1 MAMTGSQTVLITGGN
16 RGIGLTLAQQLS
28 QRGERVIVAC
38 RQASEELKA
47 LANQYQNSFA
57 IIEGLDV
64 RSPQKLSQELKSL
77 GITKLDVL
85 INNAG
90 LLVRDHLEDLNY
102 ETIQA
107 QFEINTLGPLK
118 VTEACL
124 SLLSKGSKIANISS
138 RMGSISDNSS
148 GGMYGYR
155 ISKAALN
162 MASIS
167 LAKDLA
173 PQGIAV
179 IILHPGYVKTGMT
192 GHKGLIETDESAQGL
207 IKRIDELC
215 LENSGGFWHSNG
227 EALPW

>member
-1 MAMTGSQTVLITGGN
+1 MTNTQTVLITGGN
-16 RGIGLTLAQQLS
+16 RGIGLSLAQQLS
-28 QRGERVIVAC
+28 QRGDQVIVAC
-38 RQASEELKA
+38 RQASDELKT
-47 LANQYQNSFA
+47 LAEQSQGSVY
-57 IIEGLDV
+57 IIEDLDV
-64 RSPQKLSQELKSL
+64 RTPQKLSQTIKSL
-77 GITKLDVL
+77 GITKLDIL

-90 LLVRDHLEDLNY
+90 LLVRDSLDNLDY
-102 ETIQA
+102 ESIQA

-124 SLLSKGSKIANISS
+124 DLLNEGGKVANVSS
-138 RMGSISDNSS
+138 RMGSINDNSS

-162 MASIS
+162 MTSIS

-173 PQGIAV
+173 PRGIAV

-192 GHKGLIETDESAQGL
+192 GYKGLIETDESAQGL

-215 LENSGGFWHSNG
+215 LETSGGFWHTNG